1 MVVAVNGEEF
11 GQQLRKFRERTRL
24 TQTELSGLS
33 MVSVRAVRNLE
44 QGQVAVPRRD
54 TVRLLADALRLTS
67 QERVAFERAAG
78 CEAGEAMFESLTL
91 SPTAA
96 ARPLYG
102 REWEVDTVLRRVQ
115 SEYERI
121 TALTGFGGVGKTHLA
136 TAVAHTLRSLNG
148 VPTLWASLRHES
160 AQSAALFRG
169 PLGEPAPGARV
180 SGPSGNRVGDR
191 GERIEALLTR
201 EDGSVDHLVR
211 LIGDRPAL
219 LVLDGNDAGQVT
231 RPTLWALLRE
241 CPKVRILETARTPQ
255 GGPEDYRLAL
265 RPLSVA
271 AAAAGR
277 EETAASPAVALL
289 VELITDLQPEFRLD
303 EATLAVCAEVSRR
316 LDGLPRALEAA
327 ASWFTLISP
336 EEIVGMAREE
346 PHLLAT
352 HPGDR
357 TDVASTVRDAVAAQ
371 PGPYRDL
378 LVRLS
383 DWPGAWTVEKV
394 VASIGIPRAQ
404 VARAIHAFLQCG
416 LIMKVAS
423 GGDNLVRFTLLNV
436 IRTYLQGPPGGAV
449 PQWGT

>member
-54 TVRLLADALRLTS
+54 TVRLLADALRLTA
-67 QERVAFERAAG
+67 QERVSFERAAG
-78 CEAGEAMFESLTL
+78 CEAGDAMFDSLTM
-91 SPTAA
+91 SPTAV
-96 ARPLYG
+96 ARPLHG
-102 REWEVDTVLRRVQ
+102 REWEVDTVLRRVV

-121 TALTGFGGVGKTHLA
+121 TAITGFGGVGKTHLA
-136 TAVAHTLRSLNG
+136 RAVAQALRSLNG
-148 VPTLWASLRHES
+148 VPTLWVSLRHE
-160 AQSAALFRG
+160 AAAPAALFRQHAT
-169 PLGEPAPGARV
+169 EPAAGAGALGM
-180 SGPSGNRVGDR
+180 SGTRQGGRSGNL
-191 GERIEALLTR
+191 EALLTR
-201 EDGSVDHLVR
+201 DDGSVDQLVR
-211 LIGDRPAL
+211 LIGDRPVL

-231 RPTLWALLRE
+231 RRTLWALIRE
-241 CPKVRILETARTPQ
+241 CPHLRILETARTPQ
-255 GGPEDYRLAL
+255 GAPEDYRLAL

-289 VELITDLQPEFRLD
+289 VELIRDLQPEFRLD
-303 EATLAVCAEVSRR
+303 EAMLAICAEVSRR

-327 ASWFTLISP
+327 ASWFTIISA
-336 EEIVGMAREE
+336 EEIVGMARDE

-371 PGPYRDL
+371 PRPYRDL

-383 DWPGAWTVEKV
+383 DWQGSWTVEKV

-404 VARAIHAFLQCG
+404 VARAIHTFLQCG

-423 GGDNLVRFTLLNV
+423 GGDNLVRFTILNV
-436 IRTYLQGPPGGAV
+436 IRTYLQGPRGANV
-449 PQWGT
+449 PQCGT